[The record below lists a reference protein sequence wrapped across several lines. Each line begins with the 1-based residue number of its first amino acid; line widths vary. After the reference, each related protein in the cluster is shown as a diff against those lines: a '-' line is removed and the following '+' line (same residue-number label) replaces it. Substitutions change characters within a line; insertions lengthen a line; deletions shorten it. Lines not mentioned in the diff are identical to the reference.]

1 LSKVRDKQIIVRL
14 IVADS
19 VQYSRKFLKR
29 DGVPMQ
35 FKQLLRLVIAGL
47 ALNLLLFQSGW
58 DLRRAAAQTVTAL
71 TGQISS
77 TDEGPMEGVLVS
89 AKKSGSTMTFTV
101 VSDEK
106 GRYSFPTKK
115 LEPGQYGLSIR
126 AVGYELMG
134 SSVADVQSDKTTKA
148 DLKLRKTQD
157 LAVQLTNAEWL
168 ASVPGTQQQKA
179 TLLSCVGC
187 HTVERIARSKYDATG
202 FAQAILP
209 RMASYANQS
218 TPLRPQLRLGARDT
232 ALVGEEQARVQR
244 AQAEWLSTINLSS
257 SSIWQFPLKTLPRPR
272 GAATRVIITEYDLP
286 RPTIE
291 PHDVIVDADGMAWYS
306 NFGEQ
311 TLGKLDP
318 KTGKVTEY
326 PVPEP
331 KKGSPTGT
339 LSIRSDKDG
348 NLWLGMMYQASVAK
362 FNRKTE
368 KFQLWTVPS
377 ELNKDNTQI
386 NMTSPMSYTVDGK
399 LWAQNNGFAGVHRLD
414 LNSGKWETWDP
425 FKDSPR
431 GHNIYDVIADSQNNA
446 YFTDIGREH
455 VGRIDAKSGKLTM
468 YETPT
473 KGSGPRRGM
482 MDAQDRLWFGEY
494 RGNKI
499 GMFDTKSEKFQ
510 EWAMPTPWS
519 NPYDVAV
526 DKNGEAWT
534 GSMLSDRIARLDSKS
549 GQIVEYL
556 LPKSTN
562 VRRVFVDDSTTPV
575 TFWVGSNHGASII
588 KLEPFD

>member
-1 LSKVRDKQIIVRL
+1 MPKI
-14 IVADS
+14 
-19 VQYSRKFLKR
+19 FL
-29 DGVPMQ
+29 
-35 FKQLLRLVIAGL
+35 
-47 ALNLLLFQSGW
+47 LLLFCGLAHAQALSG
-58 DLRRAAAQTVTAL
+58 RV
-71 TGQISS
+71 SS
-77 TDEGPMEGVLVS
+77 AEEGAMEGVLVS
-89 AKKSGSTMTFTV
+89 AKAAGSSVTITV
-101 VSDEK
+101 VSDAQ
-106 GRYSFPTKK
+106 GRYSFPASR
-115 LEPGQYGLSIR
+115 LQPGTYSLGIR
-126 AVGYELMG
+126 AVGYELG
-134 SSVADVQSDKTTKA
+134 GPATATVLPQGTAIDLHLGKTSN
-148 DLKLRKTQD
+148 
-157 LAVQLTNAEWL
+157 LAAQLTNAEWI
-168 ASVPGTQQQKA
+168 ASVPGTHSQKR
-179 TLLSCVGC
+179 TLLNCVGC
-187 HTVERIARSKYDATG
+187 HTLERVVRSTHDSAG
-202 FAQAILP
+202 FVQALQ
-209 RMASYANQS
+209 RMAGYANQS
-218 TPLRPQLRLGARDT
+218 TPLRPQRRLADRDRE
-232 ALVGEEQARVQR
+232 LIGEERARFQR
-244 AQAEWLSTINLSS
+244 EQAEWLSAINLSS
-257 SSIWQFPLKTLPRPR
+257 GPSWQFPLKTLPRPR

-431 GHNIYDVIADSQNNA
+431 GHNIYDVIADSQNNVD
-446 YFTDIGREH
+446 FTDLGREH

-588 KLEPFD
+588 KLEPLD